1 VVRVAVVGYV
11 EWTEYVTLDDV
22 PRPGWRLRSRGVLE
36 APGASASVV
45 AVQLAKLGARAELF
59 TTLAKDP
66 NAERMARFFAEQGVE
81 VHAAERPGI
90 QPRSLA
96 LLDLGANER
105 SLIAFD
111 RANEPALAD
120 RLPWERLDDAD
131 SIVFTGGDRP
141 LLERVRAATELLIV
155 HALAAEMLVEAG
167 VEAELIVGS
176 GRDDEETRRLRRAG
190 RQARLVVET
199 KAEAGGRFVARDA
212 AGGAWSAIELPGPAV
227 DSCGCGANFL
237 AGVAFALAAG
247 ESIESALE
255 TGARC
260 GASCLT
266 GQGPFAG
273 QLKR

>member
-120 RLPWERLDDAD
+120 RLPWERLDYAD

-141 LLERVRAATELLIV
+141 LLERVRAATELLNV
-155 HALAAEMLVEAG
+155 HAWPRKCSSKPAWRRSSSWEAAG
-167 VEAELIVGS
+167 T
-176 GRDDEETRRLRRAG
+176 TRRRVACD
-190 RQARLVVET
+190 EP
-199 KAEAGGRFVARDA
+199 GGRRGSSSRRRPRPAAVSSLATQPVA
-212 AGGAWSAIELPGPAV
+212 PGV
-227 DSCGCGANFL
+227 
-237 AGVAFALAAG
+237 
-247 ESIESALE
+247 
-255 TGARC
+255 R
-260 GASCLT
+260 
-266 GQGPFAG
+266 
-273 QLKR
+273 